1 MLTPA
6 TPVSSLPDVGPRRGE
21 RLSKLGIRTV
31 LDLLYTLPFRYEDR
45 RGVPSIENLR
55 EGEPQG
61 FLATVSSIRKKEI
74 RKLRV
79 PVIEAI
85 LSDGSGS
92 IKAVWFGQEYIL
104 KALPESA
111 HAFFFG
117 RIEYSEFDRAIVL
130 KSPVF
135 EKVDPGQKG
144 RKSFHVNRI
153 VPVYRESLGLTSSF
167 FRKLMGETL
176 LSLWGSEFDP
186 LPESIRKKYAFVS
199 WLKMMVGLHFPA
211 DIPPGGSLE
220 SLLDP
225 SYPPRMRLIYE
236 EFFLLEFLMF
246 QKKSD
251 IRAQGRPNRYRIAS
265 ADFAHFTA
273 SLPFHLTN
281 AQKKVMG
288 EISKDLE
295 NDYPMNRLLLGDVGS
310 GKTVVAAW
318 ALYLAIKSGFQCAL
332 MAPTEILAKQHEKTL
347 SHLFSPLGLSPSLL
361 TNSVKGAERKAIVS
375 GVHSGQISLLVGT
388 QALIQ
393 ESLNFSCLGLVVIDE
408 QHRFGVD
415 QRRTLMGKGAQP
427 DTLLMTATPIPR
439 SLALSYYG
447 DMDLSV
453 LDEKPPG
460 RLPVKTRISRS
471 DSDFWDR
478 TVRPFLERGEQ
489 VFVVCP
495 LIEESDVI
503 EAKDASSHWEF
514 LSTHFSP
521 VEVGL
526 LTGRTPAESREN
538 MMSRFRSGKILMLV
552 STTVIE
558 VGVDIPNATVMVV
571 ESAERFG
578 LAQLHQ
584 LRGRVGRGALP
595 GFFFLIP
602 GEGASD
608 EAIARLHVLE
618 ASDDGFF
625 VAEEDL
631 RSRGPGEFLGTRQ
644 SGAPAFICADLLRDF
659 DTLQSVRMD
668 VQSFLQEGEAQS
680 TDHQKWVWAW
690 TTVTDFIRS
699 RYTGVEEWIQI
710 R

>member
-45 RGVPSIENLR
+45 RGVPSVSNLK
-55 EGEPQG
+55 EGESQG

-74 RKLRV
+74 RKLKV
-79 PVIEAI
+79 PIIEAV

-92 IKAVWFGQEYIL
+92 VKAVWFGQEYIL
-104 KALPESA
+104 KALSEGS

-117 RIEYSEFDRAIVL
+117 RIEYSEFDRAIVV

-135 EKVDPGQKG
+135 EKVDPGKKG
-144 RKSFHVNRI
+144 RKSFHINRI

-167 FRKLMGETL
+167 FRKLLGETL
-176 LSLWGSEFDP
+176 LSLWGSDFDP
-186 LPESIRKKYAFVS
+186 LPESIRQKYGFNS
-199 WLKMMVGLHFPA
+199 WIKMIVGLHFPGE
-211 DIPPGGSLE
+211 IPAGGSVESFLE
-220 SLLDP
+220 P
-225 SYPPRMRLIYE
+225 SYLPRKRLIYE

-246 QKKSD
+246 QKRAD
-251 IRAQGRPNRYRIAS
+251 IQTQGRSGRYQIS
-265 ADFAHFTA
+265 PEDFSVF
-273 SLPFHLTN
+273 SSLLPFELTN
-281 AQKKVMG
+281 AQKRVMA
-288 EISKDLE
+288 EVTCDLE
-295 NDYPMNRLLLGDVGS
+295 KDYPMNRLLLGDVGS
-310 GKTVVAAW
+310 GKTAIAAW
-318 ALYLAIKSGFQCAL
+318 ALYLAVKSGFQCAL

-347 SHLFSPLGLSPSLL
+347 TRFFSPMGLTPALL
-361 TNSVKGAERKAIVS
+361 TNSVKGSDRKRIVS
-375 GVHSGQISLLVGT
+375 CVHSGEISMIIGT

-393 ESLNFSCLGLVVIDE
+393 DSLNFSCLGLVVIDE

-415 QRRTLMGKGAQP
+415 QRRTLAGKGAQP

-460 RLPVKTRISRS
+460 RLAVKTSIASPTI
-471 DSDFWDR
+471 DFWDG
-478 TVRPFLERGEQ
+478 TVRPFLERREQ

-495 LIEESDVI
+495 LIEESEAID
-503 EAKDASSHWEF
+503 AKDATTRWEF
-514 LSTHFSP
+514 LSSHFSS
-521 VEVGL
+521 VEVAL
-526 LTGRTPAESREN
+526 LTGRTPAERREEI
-538 MMSRFRSGKILMLV
+538 MARFRSGDILMLV

-558 VGVDIPNATVMVV
+558 VGVDIPNAAVMVV
-571 ESAERFG
+571 ESPERFG

-584 LRGRVGRGALP
+584 LRGRVGRGAVP
-595 GFFFLIP
+595 GFFYLLP
-602 GEGASD
+602 GESASE
-608 EAIARLHVLE
+608 EAIARLRILE
-618 ASDDGFF
+618 ESDDGFF

-659 DTLQSVRMD
+659 DVLKSVRLD
-668 VQSFLQEGEAQS
+668 VNEFFSASERQAM
-680 TDHQKWVWAW
+680 DHQRWVWEW

-699 RYTGVEEWIQI
+699 RYTGVEEWIGI

>member
-1 MLTPA
+1 VLTPA
-6 TPVSSLPDVGPRRGE
+6 SLVSSLPDVGPRRGE
-21 RLSKLGIRTV
+21 RLSRLGIRTV

-45 RGVPSIENLR
+45 RGVPSIGTLR
-55 EGEPQG
+55 EGEQQG
-61 FLATVSSIRKKEI
+61 FLATVTSIRKKEI

-92 IKAVWFGQEYIL
+92 LKAVWFGQEYIL
-104 KALPESA
+104 KSLSEGA

-117 RIEYSEFDRAIVL
+117 RIEYSEFDRSIIV

-135 EKVDPGQKG
+135 EKVDLEKKG
-144 RKSFHVNRI
+144 RKSFHINRI

-167 FRKLMGETL
+167 FRKLLGETL
-176 LSLWGSEFDP
+176 LSLWKSDFDP
-186 LPESIRKKYAFVS
+186 LPETIRKKYGFES
-199 WLKMMVGLHFPA
+199 WIRMLVGLHFPA
-211 DIPPGGSLE
+211 SIPPGGSIE
-220 SLLDP
+220 SLLNP
-225 SYPPRMRLIYE
+225 SYGPRKRLIYE

-246 QKKSD
+246 QKRSD
-251 IRAQGRPNRYRIAS
+251 IRSQGRSNRYRISLEDRSVFS
-265 ADFAHFTA
+265 AA
-273 SLPFHLTN
+273 LPFSLTN
-281 AQKKVMG
+281 AQKKVM
-288 EISKDLE
+288 EEVACDLG

-310 GKTVVAAW
+310 GKTVIAAW

-347 SHLFSPLGLSPSLL
+347 TRFFAPLGLVPSLL
-361 TNSVKGAERKAIVS
+361 TNSVKGRDRKKIVS
-375 GVHSGQISLLVGT
+375 AIHSGEIALIIGT
-388 QALIQ
+388 QSLIQ
-393 ESLNFSCLGLVVIDE
+393 DSLNFSSLGLVVIDE

-415 QRRTLMGKGAQP
+415 QRRTLIGKGAQP

-460 RLPVKTRISRS
+460 RLPVKTQISS
-471 DSDFWDR
+471 PTTDFWDK
-478 TVRPFLERGEQ
+478 TIRPFLDRGEQ

-495 LIEESDVI
+495 LIEESEAI
-503 EAKDASSHWEF
+503 EAKDANTHWEF
-514 LSTHFSP
+514 LSSYFSTI
-521 VEVGL
+521 EVGL
-526 LTGRTPAESREN
+526 LTGRTPYEDRVKI
-538 MMSRFRSGKILMLV
+538 MDRFRNGEILMLV

-571 ESAERFG
+571 ESPERFG

-595 GFFFLIP
+595 AFFYLLP
-602 GEGASD
+602 EKGVSG
-608 EAIARLHVLE
+608 EAIARLQVLE

-644 SGAPAFICADLLRDF
+644 SGVPAFICADLLRDF
-659 DTLQSVRMD
+659 DTLKSVRFD
-668 VQSFLQEGEAQS
+668 VKEFLEEGECQ
-680 TDHQKWVWAW
+680 TMDHQRWVWEW

-699 RYTGVEEWIQI
+699 RYAGVEEWIGI